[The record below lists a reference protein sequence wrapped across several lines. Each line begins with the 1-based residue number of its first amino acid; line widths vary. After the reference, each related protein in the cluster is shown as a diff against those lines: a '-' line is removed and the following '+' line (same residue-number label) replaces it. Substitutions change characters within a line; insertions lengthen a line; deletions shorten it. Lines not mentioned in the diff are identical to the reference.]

1 MKRGE
6 VWWAELPKPSGRRPV
21 LLLSRNRAIEVR
33 RNVTIAEITTTPRH
47 IPSEVP
53 LHKGD
58 GMPKECVVNLDV
70 ISTISKEWLLSK
82 ITELSHAKIQVIER
96 ALRYVFELS

>member
-6 VWWAELPKPSGRRPV
+6 IWWAELAMPSGRRPV

-33 RNVTIAEITTTPRH
+33 SNITVAEITTSIRH
-47 IPSEVP
+47 ISSEIP
-53 LHKGD
+53 LHKMD

-70 ISTISKEWLLSK
+70 INTISKEWLISK
-82 ITELSHAKIQVIER
+82 ITELSHAKLQGVEK
-96 ALRYVFELS
+96 ALKYVFELS